1 MLRRR
6 RSIVK
11 TDLDLVLNQISSP
24 TEAESKIAQTRLAL
38 GVAPHLIVAELLA
51 RRDEN
56 ERGAKLR
63 EEDQRA
69 DELIQGLADAGL
81 LDEMH
86 DDEYL
91 TAIRRVRDGEL
102 VQSVVDAVASQ
113 VKSRREQK
121 TRSGAEPK

>member
-1 MLRRR
+1 M
-6 RSIVK
+6 K

-24 TEAESKIAQTRLAL
+24 TQAESKIAQARLAL

-51 RRDEN
+51 RREEN
-56 ERGAKLR
+56 ERGAKLL

-102 VQSVVDAVASQ
+102 VQSVVDTVASQ

-121 TRSGAEPK
+121 TRSGSEPK